1 MALLSTNINS
11 GHCQGII
18 AGDVYSPKEGVALAT
33 LKVKGIKPDPE
44 SKKRPLHFIQFIAYD
59 ELANEFLDKGEPGR
73 IVYIHF
79 YLSTNSRRDGNGVSR
94 FFYNRIADRAVF
106 GQLIGKEPV
115 NVPYLNSGVL
125 QGEFAG
131 IKRLYDGRNL
141 WSLLVRDTV
150 RHGSGRELKRIHQ
163 FVIDRDDIKFRAGR
177 RKNGDPVLIE
187 YRMESRKEE
196 KDGEIQHFV
205 DYVLTSIV

>member
-18 AGDVYSPKEGVALAT
+18 AGDVYSPKEGVALVT
-33 LKVKGIKPDPE
+33 LKVKGTKTDPE

>member
-18 AGDVYSPKEGVALAT
+18 AGDVYSPKEGVALVT
-33 LKVKGIKPDPE
+33 LKVKDSKSDPE
-44 SKKRPLHFIQFIAYD
+44 TKKRPLNFIQFIAYD
-59 ELANEFLDKGEPGR
+59 ELAEEFLDKGEAGR
-73 IVYIHF
+73 IVYVHF
-79 YLSTNSRRDGNGVSR
+79 YLATNSRKTEDGISQ

-106 GQLIGKEPV
+106 GQILGEEPV

-131 IKRLYDGRNL
+131 IKRLYTGPHL

-150 RHGSGRELKRIHQ
+150 CHSTGKKLKRIHR
-163 FVIDRDDIKFRAGR
+163 FVIDQNEFRFRVGH
-177 RKNGDPVLIE
+177 RKNGDPILVE
-187 YRMESRKEE
+187 YRMQSRKEE
-196 KDGEIQHFV
+196 NNGEIQHFV
-205 DYVLTSIV
+205 DYILTSII

>member
-1 MALLSTNINS
+1 MPLHSTNINS

-18 AGDVYSPKEGVALAT
+18 ASDVYSPKEGVALVT
-33 LKVKGIKPDPE
+33 LKAKGAKPDSE
-44 SKKRPLHFIQFIAYD
+44 TKKRPLHFIQFIAYD
-59 ELANEFLDKGEPGR
+59 GLAEELLEKGKTGR
-73 IVYIHF
+73 ILYVHF
-79 YLSTNSRRDGNGVSR
+79 YLSTNSHKDGNGVFR

-106 GQLIGKEPV
+106 GQVLGEEPV

-131 IKRLYDGRNL
+131 VKRLYDGRNL

-150 RHGSGRELKRIHQ
+150 RHSSGRELKRIHQ
-163 FVIDRDDIKFRAGR
+163 FIIDKEEFKFRAGR

-187 YRMESRKEE
+187 YRMESRKEV
-196 KDGEIQHFV
+196 KDGEVKHFV
-205 DYVLTSIV
+205 DYVMTSIV

>member
-18 AGDVYSPKEGVALAT
+18 AGDVYSPKEGVALVT
-33 LKVKGIKPDPE
+33 LKVKGDMPDPE
-44 SKKRPLHFIQFIAYD
+44 TKKRPLNFIQFIVYD
-59 ELANEFLDKGEPGR
+59 ELAEEFLEKGEVGR
-73 IVYIHF
+73 IVYVHF
-79 YLSTNSRRDGNGVSR
+79 YLSTSNRKSEDGVSR
-94 FFYNRIADRAVF
+94 FYYNRIADRAVF
-106 GQLIGKEPV
+106 GQVIGDEPV

-131 IKRLYDGRNL
+131 VKRLYNGRNR

-150 RHGSGRELKRIHQ
+150 RHESGRELKRIHQ
-163 FVIDRDDIKFRAGR
+163 FIIDKDELKFRVGR
-177 RKNGDPVLIE
+177 RKNGDPVLVE
-187 YRMESRKEE
+187 YRIESRKEE
-196 KDGEIQHFV
+196 KDGKVEHFV